1 MTYTKYLKHYDKK
14 HGTKGGMIKKGKKKI
29 KTHTQYGKTKNIPLT
44 DREAR
49 GGGIFDNYKTRY

>member
-1 MTYTKYLKHYDKK
+1 MNYTKYLKRYDKK
-14 HGTKGGMIKKGKKKI
+14 HGTKGGMIKKEKQKV
-29 KTHTQYGKTKNIPLT
+29 KTHIKHRRKQIPLS